1 MEENMPVKKVK
12 ASAAENQNTQSDLEN
27 KVNSLEKEIS
37 KLNEALSKALS
48 RLVELES
55 KKEASAGCVEC
66 VDADLRKKLAQWN
79 PKLGQRL

>member
-27 KVNSLEKEIS
+27 KVNSLEKEVN

-48 RLVELES
+48 KLADLES
-55 KKEASAGCVEC
+55 RNQAPALC
-66 VDADLRKKLAQWN
+66 VDADFRKKLAQWN